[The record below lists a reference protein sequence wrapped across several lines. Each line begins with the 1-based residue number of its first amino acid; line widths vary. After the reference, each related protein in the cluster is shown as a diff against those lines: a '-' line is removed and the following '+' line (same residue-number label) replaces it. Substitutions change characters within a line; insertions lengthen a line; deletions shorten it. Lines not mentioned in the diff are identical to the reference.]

1 MSTNIMQEIYF
12 LMHAIVMGILI
23 TFVYDWIRIIRRVV
37 NHNLFFISIED
48 LFFWIGCSIGVFLM
62 FYRENNGTLRWFAI
76 IGAAIGMSLYKIT
89 LSYFFVT
96 YMSLVLKKVINI
108 ITKLILIIL
117 KPLALLLK
125 KEAIL
130 TKKAYGKTRGVI
142 RFLKKRLT
150 VFIKMVKIMLC
161 KQ

>member
-37 NHNLFFISIED
+37 NHNLFFISMED

-76 IGAAIGMSLYKIT
+76 IGAAIGMSLYKVT

-142 RFLKKRLT
+142 RFMKKRLT